1 MSDLLERI
9 SALLAA
15 PTRDLGQ
22 IERTLTDGYAHA
34 LALEGEGSRL
44 ERRVTA
50 LSRSIEGG
58 DVASKTREL
67 AHVARCL
74 ESNKSDL
81 ASLRRALAELRRHAQ
96 EARVG
101 SPG

>member
-15 PTRDLGQ
+15 PGRDLEQ

-34 LALEGEGSRL
+34 LALEGEGRRL

-58 DVASKTREL
+58 DVVTKTREL
-67 AHVARCL
+67 GQVARSL
-74 ESNKSDL
+74 ESNTRDL
-81 ASLRRALAELRRHAQ
+81 ALLRRALADLRRHAQ
-96 EARVG
+96 DVRVG
-101 SPG
+101 SPI